1 MDLAPAP
8 GPPSEP
14 RGRPVRPATTLAAVY
29 HAAGDLRLEQI
40 ALPRLEAGD
49 MLVRIR
55 ACGLCPGEIMDWY
68 MSRKAPVPLGHEPVG
83 EVVEAADGAAFRAGE
98 RVVVHHHAPCLAC
111 RSCRRGDYVHC
122 ATWGPRRLIP
132 GGLAEYAV
140 VRAPASA
147 EAMRVPDEL
156 SDDAATFVEPL
167 ACVLKS
173 LRRARLRGG
182 DRVLVVGAGVMGL
195 LHLLAARATGRPSQ
209 LLAADRV
216 AARLALAA
224 PLADATIDV
233 SRDPIDE
240 ATAALTSGAGADVV
254 IVCPGSVE
262 ALEAGCHATARGGTL
277 VMFAPTPPNVRWPLG
292 VHEVFF
298 REITLVPSYSAGPV
312 DMREALQLLAGG
324 LAVEPLITHRL
335 SLGDVQRGYALLRTG
350 VDALKVIVRPSA

>member
-1 MDLAPAP
+1 MGLSAVP

-14 RGRPVRPATTLAAVY
+14 RSRPARPATTLAAVY
-29 HAAGDLRLEQI
+29 HAAADLRLEEVP
-40 ALPRLEAGD
+40 LPRLDAGD

-98 RVVVHHHAPCLAC
+98 RVAIHHHAPCLAC
-111 RSCRRGDYVHC
+111 RSCERGDYVHC
-122 ATWGPRRLIP
+122 ATWGPRRLVP

-140 VRAPASA
+140 VRAPAPA
-147 EAMRVPDEL
+147 EAMRVPDDL

-173 LRRARLRGG
+173 LRRARLRDG

-195 LHLLAARATGRPSQ
+195 LHLLAARAAGRPGQ

-224 PLADATIDV
+224 PLADATIDA
-233 SRDPIDE
+233 SSDPLDE
-240 ATAALTSGAGADVV
+240 VTAALTGGAGADVV

-262 ALEAGCHATARGGTL
+262 ALEAGLRATARGGTL
-277 VMFAPTPPNVRWPLG
+277 VMFAPTPPDVRWPLG
-292 VHEVFF
+292 VSEVFF
-298 REITLVPSYSAGPV
+298 RETTLVPSYSAGPG
-312 DMREALQLLAGG
+312 DMREALRLLAGG

-335 SLGDVQRGYALLRTG
+335 GLRDVRRGYDLLRAG
-350 VDALKVIVRPSA
+350 ADALKVIVHPSV